1 MTDQDLA
8 IVGFFGNFVPNSRVK
23 IVIDSY
29 ECYLQVIG

>member
-8 IVGFFGNFVPNSRVK
+8 IVGFFWNFVPNSRVK